1 MSEASGPRGAT
12 WEGSRDAA
20 GLRFAIV
27 VSRYN
32 QGITEQLL
40 QGAKEVLAARRAAVV
55 DVAWV
60 PGAFEIPLVARRL
73 ASSRAYDAVIA
84 LGCVIKGETAH
95 FEHVSRE
102 AAAGVARAGYETG
115 VPVIFQVLSVYDPA
129 QAAAR
134 VAAERHR
141 GREAA
146 ESAIAMA
153 TLLRR
158 LDQAGR

>member
-1 MSEASGPRGAT
+1 MSPPPRGST
-12 WEGSRDAA
+12 WEGSPDAT

-32 QGITEQLL
+32 EAITTKLLEGAQG
-40 QGAKEVLAARRAAVV
+40 VLAGAAAALV

-60 PGAFEIPLVARRL
+60 PGAFEIPLVVRRL
-73 ASSRAYDAVIA
+73 AVSGAYDAIIA

-102 AAAGVARAGYETG
+102 AAAGVARAAYETG
-115 VPVIFQVLSVYDPA
+115 VPVIFEVLSVYDPA

-134 VAAERHR
+134 VTEDRHR

-146 ESAIAMA
+146 AAAIAMA

-158 LDQAGR
+158 LGEAGR

>member
-1 MSEASGPRGAT
+1 MSKQPGTT
-12 WEGSRDAA
+12 WEGSPDAR

-32 QGITEQLL
+32 EYITTKLL
-40 QGAKEVLAARRAAVV
+40 EGAQAVLVERGAAVV

-60 PGAFEIPLVARRL
+60 PGALEIPLVARRL
-73 ASSRAYDAVIA
+73 AGSGAYDAIVA

-102 AAAGVARAGYETG
+102 AAAGVARVSYETG
-115 VPVIFQVLSVYDPA
+115 VPVINEILSVYDPA

-134 VAAERHR
+134 VTDERHR

-146 ESAIAMA
+146 AAAIAMA
-153 TLLRR
+153 DLLRR
-158 LDQAGR
+158 LREAGR

>member
-1 MSEASGPRGAT
+1 MAQTLRGAA
-12 WEGSRDAA
+12 WEGSQDAG
-20 GLRFAIV
+20 GLRVGIV

-32 QGITEQLL
+32 DYITRRLL
-40 QGAKEVLAARRAAVV
+40 EGAQAVLAERGAAEV

-73 ASSRAYDAVIA
+73 AATGAYDAIIA

-102 AAAGVARAGYETG
+102 AAAGVARASYETG
-115 VPVIFQVLSVYDPA
+115 VPIMYEVLSVYDPA
-129 QAAAR
+129 QADVR
-134 VAAERHR
+134 SSGDRNR

-146 ESAIAMA
+146 AAAIEMA

-158 LDQAGR
+158 LSDAGR

>member
-1 MSEASGPRGAT
+1 VAPGPAGST
-12 WEGSRDAA
+12 WEGSQDAT

-27 VSRYN
+27 VGRYN
-32 QGITEQLL
+32 EAITAKLL
-40 QGAKEVLAARRAAVV
+40 EGAREVLAARGAALA

-73 ASSRAYDAVIA
+73 AASGAYDAVIA
-84 LGCVIKGETAH
+84 LGCVIQGETAH

-102 AAAGVARAGYETG
+102 AAAGVARVAYDTG
-115 VPVIFQVLSVYDPA
+115 VPVIFEVLSVYDPA
-129 QAAAR
+129 QAAGR
-134 VAAERHR
+134 VTGQRHR

-146 ESAIAMA
+146 ESAVLMA

-158 LDQAGR
+158 LGQAGR

>member
-1 MSEASGPRGAT
+1 VSETPAPRGTT
-12 WEGSRDAA
+12 WEGSADAA

-32 QGITEQLL
+32 QGITTQLL
-40 QGAKEVLAARRAAVV
+40 QGAQEVLAARGAAVV

-102 AAAGVARAGYETG
+102 AAAGVARAAYETG
-115 VPVIFQVLSVYDPA
+115 VPVIFEVLSVYDPA

-134 VAAERHR
+134 ITADRHR

-158 LDQAGR
+158 LGEAGR